1 MFKKLNL
8 LLAASLAS
16 ASVFAAYGPA
26 PAAPAASSSNWTLG
40 VGYGQMFSMKK
51 TTTGTTVT
59 ASVDKPTLLEVDLF
73 HNNGFGAVY
82 MTSAKKKSV
91 IANAAAVAGGY
102 SFNGYF
108 LGYQKGLA
116 ANMTGRV
123 LVGLSDQKYNTTF
136 KSSGKFAFG
145 ASGAYNMNL
154 SGKLNG
160 FAELGYLN
168 QKKFQYDTTNYVSGT
183 GFYWKLG
190 VKMPI

>member
-26 PAAPAASSSNWTLG
+26 PAAPAASSSNWTIG

-51 TTTGTTVT
+51 TTTGQST
-59 ASVDKPTLLEVDLF
+59 SSFDKPTLLEVDLF

-82 MTSAKKKSV
+82 MTSAKKKGY
-91 IANAAAVAGGY
+91 IIGTGNPTGEY

-123 LVGLSDQKYNTTF
+123 LVGLSDQKMHNTIY

-168 QKKFQYDTTNYVSGT
+168 QKKFQFDGTNYASGT